1 MLGNVKKYILFIG
14 TVWITVMLS
23 KLHEA
28 LQAYVDFFGSMGYVG
43 IFPAVPTGKLP
54 MTSADSYI
62 PESTILY
69 KHATRR

>member
-1 MLGNVKKYILFIG
+1 MG
-14 TVWITVMLS
+14 TVWIKVMLS

-28 LQAYVDFFGSMGYVG
+28 LQAYVDFFLFNGLYL
-43 IFPAVPTGKLP
+43 PAVPAGKLP

-69 KHATRR
+69 KHATSR